1 MFLKPS
7 TNLLQVITMPEGGM
21 ERGGT
26 PMQQCLKS
34 DFGVETGGGSRGG
47 QTMYGGE
54 EATPF
59 PAMPDN
65 QVANK
70 SDSQP
75 PSRWGRRYIGG

>member
-1 MFLKPS
+1 
-7 TNLLQVITMPEGGM
+7 M

>member
-1 MFLKPS
+1 
-7 TNLLQVITMPEGGM
+7 MPGGGM
-21 ERGGT
+21 ERGGSSI
-26 PMQQCLKS
+26 QQCLKN
-34 DFGVETGGGSRGG
+34 DFGLKTGGGSRRG

-59 PAMPDN
+59 PAMPEN

-75 PSRWGRRYIGG
+75 PSR